1 MKNNWKKCKIGDVS
15 GINQDV
21 YSSHEDWKYV
31 RYLDTGNITQNK
43 IENIQYINLLV
54 DKLPSRAK
62 RKVKNG
68 DIIYSTVRPNQLHY
82 GYIKNQ
88 PENFLVSTGF
98 AVINIDKTKADF
110 LYVYYV
116 LTQSE
121 NIEALQAIAEQ
132 SVSTYPS
139 IKPSDIGNIEI
150 NLPPL
155 TTQRQIAKILSSLD
169 DKIEL
174 NNRINKNLEE
184 QAMAIYK
191 SWFVDFEPFGGK
203 MPKDWRK
210 GIVDDIASDIICGKT
225 PSTKNSE
232 YYGTDIPFITIP
244 DMHNNVYV
252 INTERSLSFMGAN
265 TQPQK
270 NLPKNSVCISCIGT
284 AGLVS
289 LVAFDS
295 QTNQQINAIIPK
307 DGYSPFYIF
316 LVMKTLSKII
326 NKLGSSGSTIT
337 NLNKEQFRKI
347 EVVVP
352 SLPVMKNFHL
362 LVSAIFKI
370 IYSNQVENLKLTSM
384 RDALLPKLMNGEVD
398 VSKIKV

>member
-1 MKNNWKKCKIGDVS
+1 MSD
-15 GINQDV
+15 
-21 YSSHEDWKYV
+21 
-31 RYLDTGNITQNK
+31 
-43 IENIQYINLLV
+43 
-54 DKLPSRAK
+54 
-62 RKVKNG
+62 KVKKKLSDFILFKNGKKRPSENG
-68 DIIYSTVRPNQLHY
+68 DIPVFGGNGILSYTNQSNYNHCVIIGRVGAY
-82 GYIKNQ
+82 CGNV
-88 PENFLVSTGF
+88 FLV
-98 AVINIDKTKADF
+98 NDKCWVSDNAIMAKNKENAS
-110 LYVYYV
+110 LEYVYYLLQSLELNKRQIGSGQPLITQDILNGIEV
-116 LTQSE
+116 L
-121 NIEALQAIAEQ
+121 
-132 SVSTYPS
+132 
-139 IKPSDIGNIEI
+139 
-150 NLPPL
+150 LPPL

-270 NLPKNSVCISCIGT
+270 TLPKNSVCISCIGT

-352 SLPVMKNFHL
+352 SLPVMKNFHS
-362 LVSAIFKI
+362 LVSAIFKM

>member
-1 MKNNWKKCKIGDVS
+1 MKNNWKKCKIGDIGTVVGGSTPSTKDEANYNEGNISWITPKDLSNFNERYIFNGSRNITDKGLKNCSAQLMPKNSVLFTSRAPIGYVAIAGKELCTNQGFKSVIPNKDTDYMFLYYLLKFNKEYIESMGSGTTFKEVS
-15 GINQDV
+15 GTTM
-21 YSSHEDWKYV
+21 K
-31 RYLDTGNITQNK
+31 
-43 IENIQYINLLV
+43 
-54 DKLPSRAK
+54 
-62 RKVKNG
+62 
-68 DIIYSTVRPNQLHY
+68 
-82 GYIKNQ
+82 
-88 PENFLVSTGF
+88 
-98 AVINIDKTKADF
+98 
-110 LYVYYV
+110 
-116 LTQSE
+116 
-121 NIEALQAIAEQ
+121 NIEV
-132 SVSTYPS
+132 SV
-139 IKPSDIGNIEI
+139 
-150 NLPPL
+150 PPL

-270 NLPKNSVCISCIGT
+270 TLPQNSVCISCIGT

-352 SLPVMKNFHL
+352 SLPVMKNFHS
-362 LVSAIFKI
+362 LVSAIFKM